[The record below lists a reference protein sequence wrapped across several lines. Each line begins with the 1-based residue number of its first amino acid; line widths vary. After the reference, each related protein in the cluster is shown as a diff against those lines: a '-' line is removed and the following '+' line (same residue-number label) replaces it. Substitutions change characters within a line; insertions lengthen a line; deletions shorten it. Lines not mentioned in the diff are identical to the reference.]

1 MTIISKYDD
10 AIDLLRTCRNMGN
23 GKPLGVSD
31 YRLHYGSRADEKL
44 VMYGE
49 QTIFTINLDNSL
61 KFCMPSDVMARYGQS
76 LSYNLHKI
84 IPLEAVRLGTGLY
97 GLKKLGS
104 TYVQEYFC
112 GLTYDLFDGVFV
124 NPKPPA
130 GKCVD
135 KEKRDVW
142 LATLK
147 HYKRGLKA
155 RIKLGVKTDHRG
167 ECNISV
173 KEIAAAMQRD
183 EYPQKLLNL
192 IAFRASSFWIPQGAD
207 TTTMC
212 EKVDAIFREHS
223 RPLRQAFGVIP
234 DNDEEIV

>member
-1 MTIISKYDD
+1 MTSISKYDD
-10 AIDLLRTCRNMGN
+10 AIDLLRTCRYMDR
-23 GKPLGVSD
+23 GKPLNVTD
-31 YRLHYGSRADEKL
+31 YRLHYGSRPDEKR
-44 VMYGE
+44 VTHNQ
-49 QTIFTINLDNSL
+49 QTIFTINSDNLL

-76 LSYNLHKI
+76 LSFNLHKI
-84 IPLEAVRLGTGLY
+84 VPLEAVRLGAGLY
-97 GLKKLGS
+97 GLRKLGS
-104 TYVQEYFC
+104 TYIQEYFC

-130 GKCVD
+130 SKCVD

-147 HYKRGLKA
+147 QYKRGLKA
-155 RIKLGVKTDHRG
+155 RIKLGMKTDHRG

-192 IAFRASSFWIPQGAD
+192 IAFRASSFWNPQGAD
-207 TTTMC
+207 ATDMC
-212 EKVDAIFREHS
+212 EKVDAIFKEHS

-234 DNDEEIV
+234 DYDEEIV